1 MCSACFLH
9 ILQSFGCIC
18 NVLQNELMYSKC
30 THWAHV
36 LKYIGNINRQINLE
50 LLLNVPGGPIQNTC
64 YDYIPNVLCMCLAV
78 TLQEI

>member
-9 ILQSFGCIC
+9 VLQSFGCIH
-18 NVLQNELMYSKC
+18 NVLQNELMYSKS
-30 THWAHV
+30 THWD
-36 LKYIGNINRQINLE
+36 LE

-64 YDYIPNVLCMCLAV
+64 YDYIPNVLCMCLAF